1 MLKEKLL
8 EDLKDAMKTKN
19 VNKKNAVQMVRTA
32 ILQIEK
38 DKGIEV
44 SDEQILG
51 IVAKEVKTRK
61 DAIAEYSKR
70 LSKYCKLEVI
80 EVADEKTPDQASEN
94 VEQQIRKKEGERIL
108 RYVKEDAYVITL
120 EIGGTML
127 DSVAFAKKIE
137 TLGVQGKSHIIFIIG
152 GSIGLGEDV
161 LKRSDYGLSFSKM
174 TFPHQLMRVILLEQ
188 VYRSYRIIEGAPY
201 HK

>member
-61 DAIAEYSKR
+61 DAIAEYEQANREDLIEKANEEI
-70 LSKYCKLEVI
+70 KALEEYLPKQLTDEELVTEVKKVI
-80 EVADEKTPDQASEN
+80 EKLNATSMKDMGPVMKEAKATIGAQADVK
-94 VEQQIRKKEGERIL
+94 RINEV
-108 RYVKEDAYVITL
+108 VK
-120 EIGGTML
+120 
-127 DSVAFAKKIE
+127 S
-137 TLGVQGKSHIIFIIG
+137 
-152 GSIGLGEDV
+152 
-161 LKRSDYGLSFSKM
+161 
-174 TFPHQLMRVILLEQ
+174 LL
-188 VYRSYRIIEGAPY
+188 A
-201 HK
+201 

>member
-19 VNKKNAVQMVRTA
+19 VNKNAVQMVRTA

-61 DAIAEYSKR
+61 DAIAEYEQANREDLIEKTNEEI
-70 LSKYCKLEVI
+70 KALEEYLPKQLTDEELVAEVKKVI
-80 EVADEKTPDQASEN
+80 EKLNATSMKDMGPVMKEAKATIGAQADGK
-94 VEQQIRKKEGERIL
+94 RINEV
-108 RYVKEDAYVITL
+108 VK
-120 EIGGTML
+120 
-127 DSVAFAKKIE
+127 S
-137 TLGVQGKSHIIFIIG
+137 
-152 GSIGLGEDV
+152 
-161 LKRSDYGLSFSKM
+161 
-174 TFPHQLMRVILLEQ
+174 LL
-188 VYRSYRIIEGAPY
+188 A
-201 HK
+201 

>member
-61 DAIAEYSKR
+61 DAIAEYEQANREDLIENANEEIKA
-70 LSKYCKLEVI
+70 LEEYLPKQLTDEELVTEVKKVI
-80 EVADEKTPDQASEN
+80 EKLNATSMKDMGPVMKEAKATIGAQADGK
-94 VEQQIRKKEGERIL
+94 RINEV
-108 RYVKEDAYVITL
+108 VK
-120 EIGGTML
+120 
-127 DSVAFAKKIE
+127 S
-137 TLGVQGKSHIIFIIG
+137 
-152 GSIGLGEDV
+152 
-161 LKRSDYGLSFSKM
+161 
-174 TFPHQLMRVILLEQ
+174 LL
-188 VYRSYRIIEGAPY
+188 A
-201 HK
+201 

>member
-61 DAIAEYSKR
+61 DAIAEYEQANREDLIEKANEEI
-70 LSKYCKLEVI
+70 KALEEYLPKQLTDEELVTEVKKVI
-80 EVADEKTPDQASEN
+80 EELNATSMKDMGPVMKEAKATIGAQADGK
-94 VEQQIRKKEGERIL
+94 RITEV
-108 RYVKEDAYVITL
+108 VK
-120 EIGGTML
+120 
-127 DSVAFAKKIE
+127 S
-137 TLGVQGKSHIIFIIG
+137 
-152 GSIGLGEDV
+152 
-161 LKRSDYGLSFSKM
+161 
-174 TFPHQLMRVILLEQ
+174 LL
-188 VYRSYRIIEGAPY
+188 A
-201 HK
+201 

>member
-61 DAIAEYSKR
+61 DAIAEYEQANREDLIEKANEEI
-70 LSKYCKLEVI
+70 KALEEYLPKQLTDEELVTEVKKVI
-80 EVADEKTPDQASEN
+80 EKLNATSMKDMGPVMKEAKSTIGAQADGK
-94 VEQQIRKKEGERIL
+94 RINEV
-108 RYVKEDAYVITL
+108 VK
-120 EIGGTML
+120 
-127 DSVAFAKKIE
+127 S
-137 TLGVQGKSHIIFIIG
+137 
-152 GSIGLGEDV
+152 
-161 LKRSDYGLSFSKM
+161 
-174 TFPHQLMRVILLEQ
+174 LL
-188 VYRSYRIIEGAPY
+188 A
-201 HK
+201 

>member
-61 DAIAEYSKR
+61 DAIAEYEQANREDLIEKANEEI
-70 LSKYCKLEVI
+70 KALEEYLPKQLTDEELVI
-80 EVADEKTPDQASEN
+80 EVKKVIEKLNATSMKDMGPVMKEAKATIGAQADGK
-94 VEQQIRKKEGERIL
+94 RINEV
-108 RYVKEDAYVITL
+108 VK
-120 EIGGTML
+120 
-127 DSVAFAKKIE
+127 S
-137 TLGVQGKSHIIFIIG
+137 
-152 GSIGLGEDV
+152 
-161 LKRSDYGLSFSKM
+161 
-174 TFPHQLMRVILLEQ
+174 LL
-188 VYRSYRIIEGAPY
+188 A
-201 HK
+201 

>member
-61 DAIAEYSKR
+61 DAIAEYEQANREDLIEKANEEI
-70 LSKYCKLEVI
+70 KALEEYLPKQLTDEELVTEVKKVI
-80 EVADEKTPDQASEN
+80 EKLNATSMKDMGPVMKEAKATIGAQADGK
-94 VEQQIRKKEGERIL
+94 RI
-108 RYVKEDAYVITL
+108 YEVVK
-120 EIGGTML
+120 
-127 DSVAFAKKIE
+127 S
-137 TLGVQGKSHIIFIIG
+137 
-152 GSIGLGEDV
+152 
-161 LKRSDYGLSFSKM
+161 
-174 TFPHQLMRVILLEQ
+174 LL
-188 VYRSYRIIEGAPY
+188 A
-201 HK
+201 

>member
-51 IVAKEVKTRK
+51 IVVKEVKTRK
-61 DAIAEYSKR
+61 DAIAEYEQANREDLIEKANEEI
-70 LSKYCKLEVI
+70 KALEEYLPKQLTDEELVAEVKKVI
-80 EVADEKTPDQASEN
+80 EKLNATSMKDMGSVMKEAKATIGAQADGK
-94 VEQQIRKKEGERIL
+94 RINEV
-108 RYVKEDAYVITL
+108 VK
-120 EIGGTML
+120 
-127 DSVAFAKKIE
+127 S
-137 TLGVQGKSHIIFIIG
+137 
-152 GSIGLGEDV
+152 
-161 LKRSDYGLSFSKM
+161 
-174 TFPHQLMRVILLEQ
+174 LL
-188 VYRSYRIIEGAPY
+188 A
-201 HK
+201 

>member
-1 MLKEKLL
+1 MLKGKLL

-61 DAIAEYSKR
+61 DAIAEYEQANREDLIEKANEEI
-70 LSKYCKLEVI
+70 KALEEYLPKQLTDEELVAEVKKVI
-80 EVADEKTPDQASEN
+80 EKLNATSMKDMGPVMKEAKSTIGAQADGK
-94 VEQQIRKKEGERIL
+94 RINEV
-108 RYVKEDAYVITL
+108 VK
-120 EIGGTML
+120 
-127 DSVAFAKKIE
+127 S
-137 TLGVQGKSHIIFIIG
+137 
-152 GSIGLGEDV
+152 
-161 LKRSDYGLSFSKM
+161 
-174 TFPHQLMRVILLEQ
+174 LL
-188 VYRSYRIIEGAPY
+188 A
-201 HK
+201 

>member
-61 DAIAEYSKR
+61 DAIAEYEQANREDLIEKANEEI
-70 LSKYCKLEVI
+70 KALEEYLPKQLTDEELVTEVKKVI
-80 EVADEKTPDQASEN
+80 EKLNATSMIDMGPVMKEAKATIGAQADGK
-94 VEQQIRKKEGERIL
+94 RINEV
-108 RYVKEDAYVITL
+108 VK
-120 EIGGTML
+120 
-127 DSVAFAKKIE
+127 S
-137 TLGVQGKSHIIFIIG
+137 
-152 GSIGLGEDV
+152 
-161 LKRSDYGLSFSKM
+161 
-174 TFPHQLMRVILLEQ
+174 LL
-188 VYRSYRIIEGAPY
+188 A
-201 HK
+201 

>member
-61 DAIAEYSKR
+61 DAIAEYEQANREDFIEKANEEI
-70 LSKYCKLEVI
+70 KALEEYLPKQLTDEELVTEVKKVI
-80 EVADEKTPDQASEN
+80 EKLNATSMKDMGPVMKEAKATIGAQADGK
-94 VEQQIRKKEGERIL
+94 RINEA
-108 RYVKEDAYVITL
+108 VK
-120 EIGGTML
+120 
-127 DSVAFAKKIE
+127 S
-137 TLGVQGKSHIIFIIG
+137 
-152 GSIGLGEDV
+152 
-161 LKRSDYGLSFSKM
+161 
-174 TFPHQLMRVILLEQ
+174 LL
-188 VYRSYRIIEGAPY
+188 A
-201 HK
+201 

>member
-61 DAIAEYSKR
+61 DAIAEYEQANREDLIENANEEIKA
-70 LSKYCKLEVI
+70 LEEYLPKQLTDEELVAEVKKVI
-80 EVADEKTPDQASEN
+80 EKLNATSMKDMGPVMKEAKATIGAQADGKR
-94 VEQQIRKKEGERIL
+94 IKEV
-108 RYVKEDAYVITL
+108 VK
-120 EIGGTML
+120 
-127 DSVAFAKKIE
+127 S
-137 TLGVQGKSHIIFIIG
+137 
-152 GSIGLGEDV
+152 
-161 LKRSDYGLSFSKM
+161 
-174 TFPHQLMRVILLEQ
+174 LL
-188 VYRSYRIIEGAPY
+188 A
-201 HK
+201 

>member
-61 DAIAEYSKR
+61 DAIAEYEQANREDLIEKANEEI
-70 LSKYCKLEVI
+70 KALEEYLPKQLTDEELVTEVKKVI
-80 EVADEKTPDQASEN
+80 EKLNATSMKDMGPVMKEAKATIGAQADGKR
-94 VEQQIRKKEGERIL
+94 IKEV
-108 RYVKEDAYVITL
+108 VK
-120 EIGGTML
+120 
-127 DSVAFAKKIE
+127 S
-137 TLGVQGKSHIIFIIG
+137 
-152 GSIGLGEDV
+152 
-161 LKRSDYGLSFSKM
+161 
-174 TFPHQLMRVILLEQ
+174 LL
-188 VYRSYRIIEGAPY
+188 A
-201 HK
+201 

>member
-61 DAIAEYSKR
+61 DAIAEYEQANREDLIEKANEDI
-70 LSKYCKLEVI
+70 KALEEYLPKQLTDEELVTEVKKVI
-80 EVADEKTPDQASEN
+80 EKLNATSMKDMGPVMKEAKATIGAQADGK
-94 VEQQIRKKEGERIL
+94 RINEV
-108 RYVKEDAYVITL
+108 VK
-120 EIGGTML
+120 
-127 DSVAFAKKIE
+127 S
-137 TLGVQGKSHIIFIIG
+137 
-152 GSIGLGEDV
+152 
-161 LKRSDYGLSFSKM
+161 
-174 TFPHQLMRVILLEQ
+174 LL
-188 VYRSYRIIEGAPY
+188 A
-201 HK
+201 

>member
-61 DAIAEYSKR
+61 DAIAEYEQANREDLIEKANEEI
-70 LSKYCKLEVI
+70 KALEEYLPKQLTDEELVAEVKKVI
-80 EVADEKTPDQASEN
+80 E
-94 VEQQIRKKEGERIL
+94 
-108 RYVKEDAYVITL
+108 
-120 EIGGTML
+120 
-127 DSVAFAKKIE
+127 
-137 TLGVQGKSHIIFIIG
+137 
-152 GSIGLGEDV
+152 
-161 LKRSDYGLSFSKM
+161 
-174 TFPHQLMRVILLEQ
+174 
-188 VYRSYRIIEGAPY
+188 
-201 HK
+201 

>member
-61 DAIAEYSKR
+61 DAIAEYEQANREDLKE
-70 LSKYCKLEVI
+70 KANEEIKALEEYLPKQLTDEELVTEVKKVI
-80 EVADEKTPDQASEN
+80 EKLNATSMKDMGPVMKEAKATIGAQADGK
-94 VEQQIRKKEGERIL
+94 RINEV
-108 RYVKEDAYVITL
+108 VK
-120 EIGGTML
+120 
-127 DSVAFAKKIE
+127 S
-137 TLGVQGKSHIIFIIG
+137 
-152 GSIGLGEDV
+152 
-161 LKRSDYGLSFSKM
+161 
-174 TFPHQLMRVILLEQ
+174 LL
-188 VYRSYRIIEGAPY
+188 A
-201 HK
+201 